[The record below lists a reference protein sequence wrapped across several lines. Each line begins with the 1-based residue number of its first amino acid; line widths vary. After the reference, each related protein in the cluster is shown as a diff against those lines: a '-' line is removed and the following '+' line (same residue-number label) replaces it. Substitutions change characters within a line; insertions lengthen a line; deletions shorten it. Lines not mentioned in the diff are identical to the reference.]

1 MLWIIDLLS
10 PEDIDLDV
18 RAMSKKHA
26 LLELARMLAVR
37 SGLPDTVIFQTL
49 ADRENLGTTGFG
61 QGIAVPHA
69 RIRELGTTHATLTRL
84 VEPVDF
90 EAGDGQPVDL
100 ICAIIG
106 PEGPTQEPFEALV
119 SACRVLRNPETLA
132 KLRQAGS
139 AAAVRSILAEAI

>member
-1 MLWIIDLLS
+1 MLRIIDLLS
-10 PEDIDLDV
+10 PEDIGLDV

-26 LLELARMLAVR
+26 LLELARMLAVS
-37 SGLPDTVIFQTL
+37 SGLPDTLIFQAL

-61 QGIAVPHA
+61 QAIAVPHA
-69 RIRELGTTHATLTRL
+69 RLRELGTTHATLVRL
-84 VEPVDF
+84 AEPVDF
-90 EAGDGQPVDL
+90 EAGDGRPVDL

-119 SACRVLRNPETLA
+119 SACRVLRNPESLA

>member
-1 MLWIIDLLS
+1 MLRIIDLLS
-10 PEDIDLDV
+10 PEDIGLDV
-18 RAMSKKHA
+18 RVMSKKHA
-26 LLELARMLAVR
+26 LLELARMLAVN
-37 SGLPDTVIFQTL
+37 SGLPDTLIFQAL

-61 QGIAVPHA
+61 QAIAVPHA
-69 RIRELGTTHATLTRL
+69 RLRELGTTHATLVRL
-84 VEPVDF
+84 AEPVDF
-90 EAGDGQPVDL
+90 EAGDGRPVDL